1 MFKCL
6 RVGRSERT
14 SPPPFLYQAT
24 LLAFHTATWAP
35 FLWPGSYFSLGY
47 HLLKTDFKKHCCP
60 GTALS
65 INQTE
70 EIPLFTTP
78 HSWQSIH
85 YPPKLPVYLQTVS
98 WGLDKAVDKQSQTG
112 VETDTQTLNF
122 PLTFNHISFVVAVI
136 VAVCGPVVNVEALDW
151 SVVVTRGTILDGHG
165 KKIRLRYSNLGDN
178 YYTKRGNF

>member
-1 MFKCL
+1 MK
-6 RVGRSERT
+6 GR
-14 SPPPFLYQAT
+14 PPSLSV
-24 LLAFHTATWAP
+24 
-35 FLWPGSYFSLGY
+35 PGY
-47 HLLKTDFKKHCCP
+47 TI
-60 GTALS
+60 S
-65 INQTE
+65 I
-70 EIPLFTTP
+70 P
-78 HSWQSIH
+78 HSNLSPFPLTRLIFQPRLPFIKNRFQKALLPRDSTLYKSNWRNAPLHYSPLLTQSIH

-98 WGLDKAVDKQSQTG
+98 WGWDKAVDKQSQTG

-165 KKIRLRYSNLGDN
+165 KKIKLGYSNLGDN